1 MYARES
7 FKILCDHQAVDYVHP
22 DLATAGGILET
33 KLIGDYA
40 EDYGIKLALH
50 YAGTPVSF
58 MANVHS
64 AAATHNHRALEFHPD
79 KDGYSRWANM
89 VESTSGHS
97 LTSRGFAPVP
107 DGPGLGIE
115 LNMDHIKTVLH
126 PDDKTVFASTEKWNS
141 L

>member
-1 MYARES
+1 MTRQANALEPMKLAWIEEPINWAETQDLKVLRNRIDTPIATGESMYARES

-58 MANVHS
+58 MSIALRQRTITERWNFIRTRTAIPGGPIWLNLRVV
-64 AAATHNHRALEFHPD
+64 TH
-79 KDGYSRWANM
+79 
-89 VESTSGHS
+89 
-97 LTSRGFAPVP
+97 
-107 DGPGLGIE
+107 
-115 LNMDHIKTVLH
+115 
-126 PDDKTVFASTEKWNS
+126 
-141 L
+141 